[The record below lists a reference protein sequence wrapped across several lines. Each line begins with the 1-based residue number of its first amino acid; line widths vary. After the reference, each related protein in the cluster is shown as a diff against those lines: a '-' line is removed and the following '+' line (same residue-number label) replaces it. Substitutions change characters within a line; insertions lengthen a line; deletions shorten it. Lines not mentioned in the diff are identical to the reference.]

1 MANHINSTARAS
13 LNGHTPFEL
22 AHLLLDKKLIEL
34 CRLTSIPAN
43 QVVLK
48 PSLLK

>member
-1 MANHINSTARAS
+1 MANHINSTAGAS

-22 AHLLLDKKLIEL
+22 AQLLLDKKLIGL
-34 CRLTSIPAN
+34 CHLTSIPAD